1 MVDEITTRSWGSRL
15 KDAFVGILIGIV
27 LLSAGI
33 VLIFWNEKHSL
44 HTAQSLEQA
53 QKILV
58 SIPSAPVNP
67 KNNLKVVYVNGI
79 ATTKDTLSNPQFGVS
94 VVAISLKRSVE
105 MYQWKESVETKK
117 ESQMGGSEKEVKS
130 YSYSTTWSETL
141 IDSSNFKTPDGHQNP
156 GAMHIQTKTQ
166 YADKVTLGD
175 FTLPYTL
182 SSLMDVSQ
190 PVALNKVNKEALGK
204 ELNKPVHLVD
214 NVLYLGQDPNNPQ
227 PGDLRIKMSA
237 IMPQDVSIIA
247 QQTENTFQAYMAP
260 AGESV
265 LLLEPGRPSAQLMME
280 NAQSENRMIAW
291 IIRLASLLML
301 IGGFALIFNPLVVLA
316 DVLPFLG
323 SIIGFGTGFLAILLG
338 SALWIII
345 TATAWFTTRP
355 LWSIGLIVI
364 LIVGGFFMIRSKRNK
379 SRRSKFLRNNF

>member
-79 ATTKDTLSNPQFGVS
+79 ATTKDTLSDPQFGVS

-156 GAMHIQTKTQ
+156 GAMPIQTKTQ

-214 NVLYLGQDPNNPQ
+214 NVLYLGQDPNNTQ

-379 SRRSKFLRNNF
+379 QEVQVPPK